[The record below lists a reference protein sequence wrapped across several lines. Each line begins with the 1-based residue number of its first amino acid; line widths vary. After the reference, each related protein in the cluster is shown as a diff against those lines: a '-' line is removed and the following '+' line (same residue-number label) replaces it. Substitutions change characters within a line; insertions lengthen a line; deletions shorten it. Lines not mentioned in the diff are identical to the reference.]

1 MAMPIQSF
9 GRRWWS
15 RQWLSR
21 ITQLEPDRMMRG
33 EVYARQGNVKDFQ
46 IKDNCVTAEVRG
58 TRITPYEVS
67 VIFAPYPRGQQLLV
81 QQLVQ
86 NHAEAV
92 KTDIPLEWQQRF
104 EEAETHFFPDPETHM
119 SMDCSCPDYTIPC
132 KHMAAVC
139 CLLAEFM
146 DADPL
151 LLFKL
156 QGVEVEEPMHQP
168 LSTLPEVPL
177 RQQPHEYWGIKRIY
191 ETEIVDEAKASPLG
205 SLDAMPGRISRKRLH
220 EALAPVYQKAA
231 VHAQAL
237 LQHMRRNF
245 DEVDFSE
252 ETSAADSPDMKETA
266 IEAVPTAPTEDK
278 STA

>member
-21 ITQLEPDRMMRG
+21 ITLLEPDRMMRG

-46 IKDNCVTAEVRG
+46 IKDNHVTAEVRG

-67 VIFAPYPRGQQLLV
+67 IVFAPYPLGQQLLI
-81 QQLVQ
+81 QQLLQ
-86 NHAEAV
+86 NHKEAI

-104 EEAETHFFPDPETHM
+104 EEADAHFFPDPETHM
-119 SMDCSCPDYTIPC
+119 SMDCSCPDWSIPC

-156 QGVEVEEPMHQP
+156 QGVEAEEPMHQP
-168 LSTLPEVPL
+168 LSTLPELPL
-177 RQQPHEYWGIKRIY
+177 RQQPHEYWGIKRVY
-191 ETEIVDEAKASPLG
+191 EVDIIDEAKASPLG

-245 DEVDFSE
+245 NEVDFGE
-252 ETSAADSPDMKETA
+252 EPSVDSPG
-266 IEAVPTAPTEDK
+266 EAVVAVDEEATTEVI
-278 STA
+278 TEIT